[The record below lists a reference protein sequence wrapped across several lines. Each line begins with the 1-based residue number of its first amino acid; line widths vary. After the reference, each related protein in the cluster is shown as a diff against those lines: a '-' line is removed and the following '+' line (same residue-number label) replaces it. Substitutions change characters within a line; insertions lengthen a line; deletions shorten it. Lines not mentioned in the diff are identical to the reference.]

1 MLERQLFPKNLNSFQ
16 KNKSI
21 WANCY
26 FALNFLQ
33 PKWIIPIIEYVYFF
47 NLRALYNSEFLPA
60 VPAHPPLRAGC
71 WGDALGWSLRSL
83 PACLIARATEVGLYW
98 WLECRGADGMEAET
112 FSPFSQLLR
121 SGVLA
126 PMSWDVPTPWEL
138 LFHLCDPMWWLP
150 LMKFPLTRFINSK
163 CQL

>member
-98 WLECRGADGMEAET
+98 WLSAMEQTGWKQRRSRHSVSSSGAVFWHQCPEMCPLLESCFFIYVTPCDG
-112 FSPFSQLLR
+112 SL
-121 SGVLA
+121 
-126 PMSWDVPTPWEL
+126 SWNFL
-138 LFHLCDPMWWLP
+138 
-150 LMKFPLTRFINSK
+150 
-163 CQL
+163 